1 MKRKALVASA
11 AVVALTIAGC
21 SGGSSDGSSTDGG
34 TPASNL
40 TYLGLDVPAGLDPD
54 GPSASI
60 PATQMG
66 IANLMEPL
74 VYYKPGTENET
85 GVGLLEYG
93 YDIDKFD
100 GRLAESVTFDE
111 ATLTWTFN
119 LREGVTGCD
128 DATFTA
134 DDVLYTFARAKSVSG
149 AAPIGWFLSNVAN
162 IGGFTT
168 DVFSEDPAV
177 AAEAKE
183 LGDWITKTD
192 DYTVVIKQD
201 DANKLFLPVLTIF
214 GLNIY
219 DKEIMEAN
227 ATPDDPWSHEYANNV
242 NAPSFGP
249 YCISSWEKNSEM
261 VLEANPDYY
270 GGAPAVS
277 NVVWRK
283 VPQSANRLASVSTG
297 AAQLTD
303 SLTPREFASVEGNDA
318 VRAWRATGNLNTFL
332 GMNFQSPP
340 FDNLKVR
347 EAFAYALNYDKIIQD
362 GYFGRAVKWEGQIPM
377 SYPGYSKQDPQFGYD
392 VEKAK
397 QLLAESGW
405 TDDGSLKLTYVSES
419 ESTLGP
425 IVTQIKADLAAIGV
439 EIQLDP
445 IPQTQFGDRALVKRD
460 LPFFINDNEKP
471 IGVDAGYATLLF
483 FVSTA
488 QGGLN
493 NMVNYESDVV
503 DGLWAEAKNE
513 ASVEAR
519 DGILAQV
526 QRQLQED
533 VAWAPIV
540 QYDNQWLSAPGLSG
554 LVLHP
559 DNSVHFV
566 DLSLTN

>member
-1 MKRKALVASA
+1 MKRKALVATA
-11 AVVALTIAGC
+11 AVAALTIAGC
-21 SGGSSDGSSTDGG
+21 SGGSSDGSTTGG
-34 TPASNL
+34 TAASNL

-74 VYYKPGTENET
+74 VYYKAGSENET

-93 YDIDKFD
+93 YDIDKFE

-111 ATLTWTFN
+111 ATLSWTFN
-119 LREGVTGCD
+119 LRQGVTGCD
-128 DATFTA
+128 AATFNA

-168 DVFSEDPAV
+168 DVFAEDPAV

-192 DYTVVIKQD
+192 DFTVVIKQD
-201 DANKLFLPVLTIF
+201 AANKLFLPVLTIF
-214 GLNIY
+214 GLQIY

-242 NAPSFGP
+242 NAPSFGS
-249 YCISSWEKNSEM
+249 YCVKSWEKNAEM
-261 VLEANPDYY
+261 VLESNPDYY
-270 GGAPAVS
+270 GGAPALT

-318 VRAWRATGNLNTFL
+318 VRAWRATGNLNLFL

-347 EAFAYALNYDKIIQD
+347 QAFALALNYDKIIQD

-377 SYPGYSKQDPQFGYD
+377 SYPGYSKQEPQYGYD
-392 VEKAK
+392 VERAK

-405 TDDGSLKLTYVSES
+405 VDDGSLKLTYISEA

-425 IVTQIKADLAAIGV
+425 IVTQMKADLAAIGV

-445 IPQTQFGDRALVKRD
+445 IPQTQFGDRVLVKRD
-460 LPFFINDNEKP
+460 LPFFVNDNEKP

-493 NMVNYESDVV
+493 NMVNYESKVV
-503 DGLWAEAKNE
+503 DDLWAQAKTDP
-513 ASVEAR
+513 SVESR
-519 DGILAQV
+519 DALLAQV
-526 QRQLQED
+526 QKQLQED
-533 VAWAPIV
+533 VAWAPVV
-540 QYDNQWLSAPGLSG
+540 QYDNQWISAPGLSG

-559 DNSVHFV
+559 DNSVHFS
-566 DLSLTN
+566 DLELTN

>member
-1 MKRKALVASA
+1 MKRKALVATA
-11 AVVALTIAGC
+11 AVAALTIAGC
-21 SGGSSDGSSTDGG
+21 SGDSSDGSTTGG
-34 TPASNL
+34 TAASNL

-74 VYYKPGTENET
+74 VYYKAGSENET

-111 ATLTWTFN
+111 ATLSWTFN
-119 LREGVTGCD
+119 LRQGVTGCD
-128 DATFTA
+128 AATFNA
-134 DDVLYTFARAKSVSG
+134 DDVLYTFERAKSVSG

-162 IGGFTT
+162 IGGFTL
-168 DVFSEDPAV
+168 DVFAEDPAV
-177 AAEAKE
+177 AAEAQE

-201 DANKLFLPVLTIF
+201 AANKLFLPVLTIF
-214 GLNIY
+214 GLQIY

-242 NAPSFGP
+242 NAPSFGS
-249 YCISSWEKNSEM
+249 YCVKSWEKNAEM

-270 GGAPAVS
+270 GGAPALT

-303 SLTPREFASVEGNDA
+303 SLTPREFASVEGNDE
-318 VRAWRATGNLNTFL
+318 VRAWRATGNLNLFL

-347 EAFAYALNYDKIIQD
+347 QAFALALNYDKIIQD

-377 SYPGYSKQDPQFGYD
+377 SYPGYSKQDPQYGYD
-392 VEKAK
+392 VERAK

-405 TDDGSLKLTYVSES
+405 VDDGSLKLSYVSES

-445 IPQTQFGDRALVKRD
+445 IPQTQYGDRVLVKRD
-460 LPFFINDNEKP
+460 LPFFVNDNEKP

-483 FVSTA
+483 FVSAA

-493 NMVNYESDVV
+493 NMVNYESKVV
-503 DGLWAEAKNE
+503 DDLWAQAKTDP
-513 ASVEAR
+513 SVESR
-519 DGILAQV
+519 DALLAQV
-526 QRQLQED
+526 QKQLQED
-533 VAWAPIV
+533 VAWAPVV
-540 QYDNQWLSAPGLSG
+540 QYDNQWISAPGLSG

-559 DNSVHFV
+559 DNSVHFM
-566 DLSLTN
+566 DLELTN

>member
-1 MKRKALVASA
+1 MKRKALVATA
-11 AVVALTIAGC
+11 AVAALTIAGC
-21 SGGSSDGSSTDGG
+21 SGGSSDGSTSGG
-34 TPASNL
+34 AAASNL

-74 VYYKPGTENET
+74 VYYKPGSENET

-119 LREGVTGCD
+119 LRQGVTGCD
-128 DATFTA
+128 AATFNA

-168 DVFSEDPAV
+168 DVFAEDPAV

-192 DYTVVIKQD
+192 DFTVVIKQD
-201 DANKLFLPVLTIF
+201 AANKLFLPVLTIF
-214 GLNIY
+214 GLQIY

-242 NAPSFGP
+242 NAPSFGA
-249 YCISSWEKNSEM
+249 YCVKSWEKNAEM
-261 VLEANPDYY
+261 VLESNPDYY
-270 GGAPAVS
+270 GGAPALT

-318 VRAWRATGNLNTFL
+318 VRAWRATGNLNLFL

-347 EAFAYALNYDKIIQD
+347 QAFALALNYDKIIQD

-377 SYPGYSKQDPQFGYD
+377 SYPGYSKQEPQYGYD
-392 VEKAK
+392 VERAK

-405 TDDGSLKLTYVSES
+405 VDDGSLKLTYISEA

-425 IVTQIKADLAAIGV
+425 IVTQMKADLAAIGV

-445 IPQTQFGDRALVKRD
+445 IPQTQFGDRVLVKRD
-460 LPFFINDNEKP
+460 LPFFVNDNEKP

-493 NMVNYESDVV
+493 NMVNYESKVV
-503 DGLWAEAKNE
+503 DDLWAQAKTDP
-513 ASVEAR
+513 SVESR
-519 DGILAQV
+519 DALLAQV
-526 QRQLQED
+526 QKQLQED
-533 VAWAPIV
+533 VAWAPVV
-540 QYDNQWLSAPGLSG
+540 QYDNQWISAPGLSG

-559 DNSVHFV
+559 DNSVHFS
-566 DLSLTN
+566 DLALTN

>member
-11 AVVALTIAGC
+11 AVAALTIAGC
-21 SGGSSDGSSTDGG
+21 SGGSSDGSTTGGGSAAST
-34 TPASNL
+34 L
-40 TYLGLDVPAGLDPD
+40 TYLGIDVPAGLDPD
-54 GPSASI
+54 GPSSSI

-66 IANLMEPL
+66 IGNLMEPL
-74 VYYKPGTENET
+74 LYYKPSGENET
-85 GVGLLEYG
+85 GVGLLDYG
-93 YDIDKFD
+93 YDIENFD

-111 ATLTWTFN
+111 ETLTWTFK

-128 DATFTA
+128 GATFTA
-134 DDVLYTFARAKSVSG
+134 DDVLYSFARAKSVSG
-149 AAPIGWFLSNVAN
+149 SAPIGWFLSNVAN

-192 DYTVVIKQD
+192 DFTVVIKQD
-201 DANKLFLPVLTIF
+201 APNKLFLPVLTIF
-214 GLNIY
+214 GLTIF
-219 DKEIMEAN
+219 DKEIMEEN
-227 ATPDDPWSHEYANNV
+227 ATPEDPWSHEYSNNV

-249 YCISSWEKNSEM
+249 YCIKSWEKNSEM

-270 GGAPAVS
+270 GGAPEVS
-277 NVVWRK
+277 NIVWRK

-303 SLTPREFASVEGNDA
+303 NLTPREFASVEDNENI
-318 VRAWRATGNLNTFL
+318 RAWRATGNLNTFL
-332 GMNFQSPP
+332 GMNFQTPP
-340 FDNLKVR
+340 FDNPKVR
-347 EAFAYALNYDKIIQD
+347 QAFAYALNYDKIIQD

-377 SYPGYSKQDPQFGYD
+377 SYPGFSKEDPQFGYD
-392 VEKAK
+392 VDKAK
-397 QLLAESGW
+397 QLLAESGYV
-405 TDDGSLKLTYVSES
+405 DDGSLKLTYISES

-425 IVTQIKADLAAIGV
+425 IVTQMKADLAAIGV

-445 IPQTQFGDRALVKRD
+445 IPQTQFGDRVLVKRD

-493 NMVNYESDVV
+493 NMVNYSSEVV
-503 DGLWAEAKNE
+503 DNLWLEAKNE
-513 ASVEAR
+513 PDVAVRNEV
-519 DGILAQV
+519 LAQV

-559 DNSVHFV
+559 DNSVRFN